1 MVKRI
6 ISIALAYVGVIVG
19 AGLSSGQD
27 LMQYFVGF
35 GIWGMVGVV
44 VLGLL
49 NAIFGR
55 IIVTFGS
62 YYRSNDHS
70 EVLSKIA
77 HPITNWI
84 LDIALIVSCYV
95 IGFVMI
101 AGAGS
106 NLNQQFGLPTWL
118 GALICALLVI
128 FVSFLDFEKITQIIG
143 IFTPIVIV
151 MVLIIAGH
159 TFIGH
164 SFDFAQLN
172 TLAKSLPTNMP
183 NVWLS
188 VLNYFA
194 LCVMTGV
201 SMAFV
206 LGGSIIRIGVAE
218 KGGTLGGA
226 IVGLI
231 IAITSLVLFV
241 NVGKIASADIP
252 MLVLANEIHPW
263 FAFAYSLVVFGLI
276 FNTAFSLYYALAKR
290 FSENKGEGQFK
301 RYMIIFVV
309 TGYALSFLGFK
320 QLVSVMYP
328 VLGYIGLVMLVVLLQ
343 AWIREKGNVQDEK
356 HLRRR
361 MISLI
366 SKKYD
371 DDKKFT
377 KKDKVEYQQLGE
389 ESVVETDEIKEDIHE
404 HVEQVFDSEN
414 DD

>member
-1 MVKRI
+1 M
-6 ISIALAYVGVIVG
+6 
-19 AGLSSGQD
+19 
-27 LMQYFVGF
+27 
-35 GIWGMVGVV
+35 
-44 VLGLL
+44 
-49 NAIFGR
+49 
-55 IIVTFGS
+55 
-62 YYRSNDHS
+62 
-70 EVLSKIA
+70 
-77 HPITNWI
+77 
-84 LDIALIVSCYV
+84 
-95 IGFVMI
+95 
-101 AGAGS
+101 
-106 NLNQQFGLPTWL
+106 
-118 GALICALLVI
+118 I

-143 IFTPIVIV
+143 IFTPIVII

-159 TFIGH
+159 SLIGY
-164 SFDFAQLN
+164 SFDFEQLN
-172 TLAKSLPTNMP
+172 TVAKTLPTNMP
-183 NVWLS
+183 NIWVS

-194 LCVMTGV
+194 ICVMTGV
-201 SMAFV
+201 SMVFV

-226 IVGLI
+226 MVGLI

-290 FSENKGEGQFK
+290 FSENKGESQFK
-301 RYMIIFVV
+301 RDMIIFVV
-309 TGYALSFLGFK
+309 SGYALSFLGFK

-328 VLGYIGLVMLVVLLQ
+328 ILGYIGLIMLVVLLQ

-371 DDKKFT
+371 DDKKFN
-377 KKDKVEYQQLGE
+377 KKDKIEYQQLGE
-389 ESVVETDEIKEDIHE
+389 ESVVETKEIKEDIHD